1 LLHCASDDAPS
12 PTSARGINSVVAE
25 MTRRVPVYGLD
36 IETDT
41 TVDGLDPAVARI
53 LTVALSSTEV
63 DELFTGDEP
72 SLLTE
77 LDHRLQALP
86 PGVIATWNGAAFDL
100 PFIADRAAMHGIPLG
115 LALEHDPRLV
125 VRGRALPGHRG
136 AYRAAWHPHSHLDAF
151 RVYRSD
157 VGPALRIS
165 CGLKSI
171 AKFVGLSVVEVDREQ
186 IHGLS
191 QEALHA
197 YASSDARLARVLTE
211 RRWSSARRSIDR
223 APAALSPPVD
233 HSRRIAAMRAA
244 AEAAPDPLP
253 EVVEVGFDP
262 RSSNDRHDTAGRVAD
277 AG

>member
-1 LLHCASDDAPS
+1 
-12 PTSARGINSVVAE
+12 
-25 MTRRVPVYGLD
+25 MPVYGLD

-41 TVDGLDPAVARI
+41 TVDGLDPGVARI
-53 LTVALSSTEV
+53 LAIAVSSDEI
-63 DELFTGDEP
+63 DELFTGPEP
-72 SLLTE
+72 ELLAE
-77 LDHRLQALP
+77 LDDRLRSLP

-100 PFIADRAAMHGIPLG
+100 PFIADRAAMHDTPLG
-115 LALEHDPRLV
+115 LQLEHDPRIV

-136 AYRAAWHPHSHLDAF
+136 AYRAAWHHHAHLDAF

-171 AKFVGLSVVEVDREQ
+171 ARFVGLSVVEVDREQ

-211 RRWSSARRSIDR
+211 RRWPTARRSIDR
-223 APAALSPPVD
+223 APDLLAPPVD
-233 HSRRIAAMRAA
+233 HSRRVSAILAAHT
-244 AEAAPDPLP
+244 APSPTTSTEFD
-253 EVVEVGFDP
+253 VEVARVP
-262 RSSNDRHDTAGRVAD
+262 RTTTPTPADRPVAD